1 MQIKWGN
8 YSHTE
13 NETQLVRYD
22 VQPRKSQR
30 GQRLELV
37 YRAHLR
43 GELKDSTG
51 QAAITAKIQALIAAY
66 DQNYQD
72 FVLLDNSGN
81 STPHSFLNS
90 DQRNVSGN
98 RVVYRSW
105 DGIDGAEYANM
116 RTYEIVVEA
125 VMAEPESNLVYLTER
140 FTYIGTGGP
149 VWSAD
154 NTQYGPQDT
163 PLYPSSWIHVMQ
175 DGYAVYYTGPA
186 TAQSPIF
193 PANSEHLEQRRRV
206 PMEPQFRGQGY
217 THYPISWHYSFS
229 IKP

>member
-1 MQIKWGN
+1 MRIAWGS
-8 YSHTE
+8 YFHTE
-13 NETQLVRYD
+13 NEAQLVRYD

-37 YRAHLR
+37 YRAHYR
-43 GELKDSTG
+43 GELKDTGG
-51 QAAITAKIQALIAAY
+51 QAAITAKINALIAAY

-72 FVLLDNSGN
+72 FILLDNNGV
-81 STPHSFLNS
+81 STPHSFANTDS
-90 DQRNVSGN
+90 RNVSGN

-105 DGIDGAEYANM
+105 DGIDPVEYATI

-125 VMAEPESNLVYLTER
+125 VMAQPESNLVYLTER
-140 FTYIGTGGP
+140 ITYIGTGGL

-154 NTQYGPQDT
+154 NTQYGPQAT
-163 PLYPSSWIHVMQ
+163 VLYPSSWRHVLQ

-186 TAQSPIF
+186 TPNGPIF
-193 PANSEHLEQRRRV
+193 PENFEHLEQRRIV

-217 THYPISWHYSFS
+217 THYGISWHYSFS
-229 IKP
+229 TI